1 VATNGILLILL
12 MNKSFR
18 IIDWILRLTAAVILA
33 QTLWFKFTAAPE
45 SVYIFNKV
53 GLGAPGRIGS
63 GIAELIAAILL
74 VIPRTAWLGA
84 VLALGV
90 MGGAIMSHLTIL
102 GIDVMGDHGELFG
115 LALTVAICSAIV
127 LFLRR
132 REIPLIGKLL
142 PF

>member
-1 VATNGILLILL
+1 MSSHSRPLSVL
-12 MNKSFR
+12 S
-18 IIDWILRLTAAVILA
+18 WILRLAAAVILT

-45 SVYIFNKV
+45 SVYIFDKV

-90 MGGAIMSHLTIL
+90 MGGAIMSHLTVL
-102 GIDVMGDHGELFG
+102 GIDVMGDHGELFA
-115 LALTVAICSAIV
+115 LAVTVALCSAIV
-127 LFLRR
+127 LFLHRR
-132 REIPLIGKLL
+132 DIPIIGKLL